1 MNKSMCVLILCAAVV
16 APVRAQNWSL
26 GVGTGP
32 FVFGDFVRRTL
43 LTGNEGGSG
52 EQTTRLSA
60 STRPGLS
67 IDLERNLGGDRFA
80 IRLEGAFTR
89 APLAVKGSTS
99 DGVSLDAG
107 KINVGTF
114 MTPLVLRLN
123 PRGTFRFHVMGGPA
137 YAIYDISRR
146 SNASATLSPFTGSRA
161 RWGAALG
168 GGVAWQWTPRFAV
181 EGQITDITTSSPFKR
196 TDFSSG
202 FGRTEI
208 PRTHNVHTT
217 IGLRYRF

>member
-1 MNKSMCVLILCAAVV
+1 MLKSMCFLMLFAATTIP
-16 APVRAQNWSL
+16 AAAQSWSAGL
-26 GVGTGP
+26 GTGP

-60 STRPGLS
+60 STRAGLTAD
-67 IDLERNLGGDRFA
+67 IERNLGDRFA
-80 IRLEGAFTR
+80 IRLEGTFTR

-107 KINVGTF
+107 KITVGTF
-114 MTPLVLRLN
+114 VIPLVLRLN

-137 YAIYDISRR
+137 YAVYDISRR
-146 SNASATLSPFTGSRA
+146 SNASATLAPFTGSRA
-161 RWGAALG
+161 RWGAAFG
-168 GGVAWQWTPRFAV
+168 GGVSWQWTRTFAV
-181 EGQITDITTSSPFKR
+181 EGQITDIATPSPFQR
-196 TDFSSG
+196 TDFPSA